1 MSEENQYTTP
11 PPPPPTASAPA
22 QPSEMDQRNWAMFT
36 HLSALTGIVTGGLG
50 FILGPLILW
59 LIKKNEMPLV
69 DEAGKEAVNF
79 QLTMLIAA
87 LIGWVLVLVLIG
99 FLLLPLIAL
108 FDIIMVIIAAVQTS
122 NGTRYRYPLT
132 IRFIN

>member
-1 MSEENQYTTP
+1 MSEENRYTTP

-22 QPSEMDQRNWAMFT
+22 QLSEMDQRNWAMFT
-36 HLSALTGIVTGGLG
+36 HLSALTGIFTGGLG

-59 LIKKNEMPLV
+59 LIKKDQMPQV
-69 DEAGKEAVNF
+69 NEAGKEALNF
-79 QLTMLIAA
+79 QLTMLIAL
-87 LIGWVLVLVLIG
+87 LISLVLIVILIG
-99 FLLLPLIAL
+99 FPLMFAVGI
-108 FDIIMVIIAAVQTS
+108 FDVVMVIIAAVQTS